1 MIRLNRIV
9 RYALLIPA
17 LAFPPLSTAQG
28 CESPKMASADEA
40 VSAVDHG
47 DIKTEFCA
55 RAAFR
60 LIERLPKDEAIPTL
74 IRHLGFREPLTNAP
88 RSLVESFYPAVDSL
102 ARVGLSAESPLI
114 EFLAQNPNEHGIERA
129 NAIEALGLIRHG
141 DVVPTIRLL
150 RQRSAALAGTPEAER
165 LDAAARAM
173 LKEWCWSKQFRQ
185 RCEERLRQPGLRR
198 NKSLVVGTSP
208 FHSLAVHPLGL

>member
-1 MIRLNRIV
+1 MFRLNRVV

-17 LAFPPLSTAQG
+17 LAFPQLSTAQG

-55 RAAFR
+55 RVAFQ
-60 LIERLPKDEAIPTL
+60 LIERLPKDEAIPIL

-88 RSLVESFYPAVDSL
+88 RSWESLYPAVDSL
-102 ARVGLSAESPLI
+102 YNVGLSAEQPLI
-114 EFLAQNPNEHGIERA
+114 EFLAQNPNERSIERA

-150 RQRSAALAGTPEAER
+150 RQRSAALAGTP
-165 LDAAARAM
+165 AAARLESAAQYM
-173 LKEWCWSKQFRQ
+173 LKTYCRGRRQLCEKQ
-185 RCEERLRQPGLRR
+185 LRE
-198 NKSLVVGTSP
+198 SD
-208 FHSLAVHPLGL
+208 